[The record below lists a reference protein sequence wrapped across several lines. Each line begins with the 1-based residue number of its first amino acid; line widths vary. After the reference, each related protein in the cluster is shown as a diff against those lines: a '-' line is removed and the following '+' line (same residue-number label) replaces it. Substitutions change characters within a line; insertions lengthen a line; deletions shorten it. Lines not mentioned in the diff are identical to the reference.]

1 MFFILRTTNKAPV
14 YFSNMESLN
23 KYLSKHI
30 NNIDTSGALTRI
42 DNIIIDKVATEI
54 PDKLPIWI
62 EEQEPKKLK
71 EKKPRKK
78 FTDEEKQEKFN
89 IEIQKLEERLKKKK
103 EQYDKFQK
111 KQLKIKTPIN
121 NNL

>member
-23 KYLSKHI
+23 KYLSIHI

-62 EEQEPKKLK
+62 EEPEPKKLK